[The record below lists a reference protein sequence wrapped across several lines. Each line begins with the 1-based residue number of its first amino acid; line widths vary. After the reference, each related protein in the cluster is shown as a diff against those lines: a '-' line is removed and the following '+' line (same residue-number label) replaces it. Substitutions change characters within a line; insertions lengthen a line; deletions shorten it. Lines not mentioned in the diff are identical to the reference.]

1 MIKASIQVP
10 PDRPW
15 LKKYSQGINANLEY
29 PDIPVYER
37 LENSAAKYTEKVA
50 LSFYGKEIS
59 YRELNELSDRFANAL
74 QHYGIKKGDR
84 ILFML
89 PTCTQFFIAYFGALK
104 AGAISIPL
112 NPLYTVK
119 ELEYFFQDAEP
130 RLVIT
135 LDAFYEKTKQAAE
148 VTPQIEKIIVT
159 NLADFFPPVKRVLG
173 KLLKKV
179 PTADTGDAE
188 KLIDFIDIEAKYN
201 KVDIDPQEDLAL
213 IIYTSGTTGTAKGA
227 MITHFNIV
235 AANINVSAWVA
246 SEKKINN
253 DSVFLTLVPTF
264 HIYVPGFAA
273 VWPILE
279 GGKNI
284 LQPKFHTED
293 AVKAIV
299 KDKVNVFFGVPAIF
313 SAFLKYFRENPQA
326 SKFTSLQLCSCGS
339 AALPDYLIKELAEY
353 MPNNIMV
360 EAYGATENTGIA
372 VLDPFDSNYKK
383 AFNSVGI
390 PFLSF
395 DVKIVDPETREEVP
409 PNAKGEFVIG
419 GPQIFK
425 GYWKNPEKTAKC
437 LQNGWYYSNDI
448 VRMDEDGAIYV
459 EGRMDDMI
467 NIRGEKAW
475 PREIEKVIE
484 DHPKVKE
491 TAVVGVKDDYYGEK
505 VKAFIVAHEGHEV
518 KDHEIRDFCQDKL
531 VKHKI
536 PHEIEFVSELPKSHI
551 GKTLHYKLRQKNNA

>member
-246 SEKKINN
+246 SEKK
-253 DSVFLTLVPTF
+253 
-264 HIYVPGFAA
+264 
-273 VWPILE
+273 
-279 GGKNI
+279 
-284 LQPKFHTED
+284 
-293 AVKAIV
+293 
-299 KDKVNVFFGVPAIF
+299 
-313 SAFLKYFRENPQA
+313 
-326 SKFTSLQLCSCGS
+326 
-339 AALPDYLIKELAEY
+339 
-353 MPNNIMV
+353 
-360 EAYGATENTGIA
+360 
-372 VLDPFDSNYKK
+372 
-383 AFNSVGI
+383 
-390 PFLSF
+390 
-395 DVKIVDPETREEVP
+395 
-409 PNAKGEFVIG
+409 
-419 GPQIFK
+419 
-425 GYWKNPEKTAKC
+425 
-437 LQNGWYYSNDI
+437 
-448 VRMDEDGAIYV
+448 
-459 EGRMDDMI
+459 
-467 NIRGEKAW
+467 
-475 PREIEKVIE
+475 
-484 DHPKVKE
+484 
-491 TAVVGVKDDYYGEK
+491 
-505 VKAFIVAHEGHEV
+505 
-518 KDHEIRDFCQDKL
+518 
-531 VKHKI
+531 
-536 PHEIEFVSELPKSHI
+536 
-551 GKTLHYKLRQKNNA
+551 

>member
-1 MIKASIQVP
+1 MIKHPQPVP
-10 PDRPW
+10 PNRPW
-15 LKKYSQGINANLEY
+15 LKQYSSGIPANLEY
-29 PDIPVYER
+29 PEIPVHEI
-37 LENSAAKYTEKVA
+37 LEQSAAKYADKPA

-104 AGAISIPL
+104 AGAITIPL

-135 LDAFYEKTKQAAE
+135 LDVFYEKTKQAAE

-159 NLADFFPPVKRVLG
+159 NLADYFSPLTRVLG

-179 PTADTGDAE
+179 PSGKTGDAE
-188 KLIDFIDIEAKYN
+188 QLKDFIDIEAKYN
-201 KVDIDPQEDLAL
+201 KVDINPREDLAL
-213 IIYTSGTTGTAKGA
+213 IIYTSGTTGTAKGV

-235 AANINVSAWVA
+235 SANINVSTWVGP
-246 SEKKINN
+246 EKKINS

-273 VWPILE
+273 IWPILE

-284 LQPKFHTED
+284 LQPKFHTAD
-293 AVKAIV
+293 AIKAIV
-299 KDKVNVFFGVPAIF
+299 KNRANVFFGVPAIF
-313 SAFLKYFRENPQA
+313 SAFLKHFRDNPQA
-326 SKFTSLQLCSCGS
+326 SKLVSLQLCSCGS
-339 AALPDYLIKELAEY
+339 AALPDYLVKDLKEF

-372 VLDPFDSNYKK
+372 VLDPFDRNYQK

-409 PNAKGEFVIG
+409 YNTKGEFAIA

-437 LQNGWYYSNDI
+437 LQDGWYYSNDI
-448 VRMDEDGAIYV
+448 VRLDENGFIYV

-467 NIRGEKAW
+467 NIRGGKAW

-491 TAVVGVKDDYYGEK
+491 TAVIGVKDDYYGEK
-505 VKAFIVAHEGHEV
+505 VKAYIVPHEGHEV
-518 KDHEIRDFCQDKL
+518 KDQEIKDFCQDKL

-536 PHEIEFVSELPKSHI
+536 PHEVEFVNELPKSHI
-551 GKTLHYKLRQKNNA
+551 GKTLHYKLRQKDNA